1 MLNSGLSLRTLDLGT
16 TVSPLASSLV
26 HHGGV
31 QLKSPQ
37 VHICKSSTI
46 RRQTFRYWVS
56 QKVWSS
62 HNIFWKT
69 STNFLANPILSKAV
83 VELWLIKNIGKNILL
98 CNSKVY
104 LGNYLLGESYNILKY
119 SAAGLLLLLA
129 TVVWETEG
137 AGNEKGTKTTHTS
150 NFFFLLV
157 KLFLKKCGW
166 SVQLKLGFLNKLWV
180 LFCYWF
186 LFTV

>member
-1 MLNSGLSLRTLDLGT
+1 M
-16 TVSPLASSLV
+16 
-26 HHGGV
+26 
-31 QLKSPQ
+31 
-37 VHICKSSTI
+37 
-46 RRQTFRYWVS
+46 
-56 QKVWSS
+56 
-62 HNIFWKT
+62 
-69 STNFLANPILSKAV
+69 ANPILGKAV

-157 KLFLKKCGW
+157 KLF
-166 SVQLKLGFLNKLWV
+166 
-180 LFCYWF
+180 
-186 LFTV
+186 